1 MHNPFARVFGAP
13 HWPTVILTYALGAAG
28 GLTAKALH
36 LPLPML
42 LGSLLA
48 VGAAA
53 ITGARPF
60 GHLPQAP
67 QGLRMLFVPVIG
79 VAIGGAVRP
88 GIVAEAAGWL
98 PSLAALCVFI
108 PLVHYAGYRMLLA
121 SGRTDRITA
130 FYGSAPGGLVETV
143 QMGEEAGADV
153 AMLAMLQFLRLI
165 LIIVLVPLAFTWME
179 GHAVGSAGGAAVGGQ
194 VAIGPGDVVILA
206 VAAVAGAL
214 IGLRL
219 RLPAGH
225 VLGPVILSGA
235 AHGMGW
241 TAAVPPGWLIATT
254 QVVIGTAL
262 GVRFAGMPK
271 RRDPRCAA
279 PGADQCGDHHRR
291 GGRLRL
297 RRGAGGGRAGAGG
310 VSGLRA
316 GRAGRNGADR
326 AQPEDV
332 DPLRH
337 RASPLAD
344 RAGGQ
349 FRPRIRRA
357 DGAGL
362 TARRPARTGIP
373 GHSPHPESASS
384 DCC

>member
-1 MHNPFARVFGAP
+1 MHDPLARLFGAP
-13 HWPTVILTYALGAAG
+13 HWPTVLLTYGLGAAG
-28 GLTAKALH
+28 GLAAKVVH

-53 ITGARPF
+53 ITGARPL

-67 QGLRMLFVPVIG
+67 QVVRMIFVPLIG

-88 GIVAEAAGWL
+88 EIVSEAAAWL
-98 PSLAALCVFI
+98 PSLAALCLFI
-108 PLVHYAGYRMLLA
+108 PLVHYAGYRTLVA
-121 SGRTDRITA
+121 SGRADRITA

-165 LIIVLVPLAFTWME
+165 LIIVLVPVAFTWME
-179 GHAVGSAGGAAVGGQ
+179 GHAVGSASGATVEGRGAP
-194 VAIGPGDVVILA
+194 GPGDVAILA

-225 VLGPVILSGA
+225 ILGPVILSGA
-235 AHGMGW
+235 AHGLGW
-241 TAAVPPGWLIATT
+241 TAAVPPGWLIAAT

-271 RRDPRCAA
+271 RRILDALRLALMNAAITIGAAIGFAFAVAPVVGEPVRAVFLAFA
-279 PGADQCGDHHRR
+279 PGGLVEMGLIALSLKMSILYVTAHHLLRIILAVSFARGFGRR
-291 GGRLRL
+291 LG
-297 RRGAGGGRAGAGG
+297 
-310 VSGLRA
+310 
-316 GRAGRNGADR
+316 
-326 AQPEDV
+326 
-332 DPLRH
+332 
-337 RASPLAD
+337 
-344 RAGGQ
+344 
-349 FRPRIRRA
+349 
-357 DGAGL
+357 
-362 TARRPARTGIP
+362 
-373 GHSPHPESASS
+373 
-384 DCC
+384 

>member
-1 MHNPFARVFGAP
+1 MHNPLARLFGAP

-67 QGLRMLFVPVIG
+67 QGVRLLFVPVIG

-108 PLVHYAGYRMLLA
+108 PLVHYAGYQMLLA

-235 AHGMGW
+235 VHGMGW

-271 RRDPRCAA
+271 RRILDALRLALINAAITIGAAVAFAFAVAPVVDEPVRAVFLAFA
-279 PGADQCGDHHRR
+279 PGGLVEMGLIALSLKMSILYVTAHHLLRIILAVSFARGFGRR
-291 GGRLRL
+291 MGG
-297 RRGAGGGRAGAGG
+297 
-310 VSGLRA
+310 
-316 GRAGRNGADR
+316 
-326 AQPEDV
+326 
-332 DPLRH
+332 
-337 RASPLAD
+337 
-344 RAGGQ
+344 
-349 FRPRIRRA
+349 
-357 DGAGL
+357 
-362 TARRPARTGIP
+362 
-373 GHSPHPESASS
+373 
-384 DCC
+384 